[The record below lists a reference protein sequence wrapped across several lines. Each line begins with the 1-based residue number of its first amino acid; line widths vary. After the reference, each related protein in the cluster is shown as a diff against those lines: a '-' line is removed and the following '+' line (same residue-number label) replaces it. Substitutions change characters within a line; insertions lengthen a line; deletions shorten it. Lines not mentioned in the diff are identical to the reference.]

1 MNNEEFVEKYRETV
15 NRIFILAEKAR
26 REGLL
31 AVEETVDENKYNQR
45 GILEFGLRLIIDGT
59 DSSIIERILTNIINL
74 ETDCNKKILQTIE
87 KEGVLGI
94 QEGMNPRLLKVILN
108 SYVNI
113 DVEETMRQYNNR
125 N

>member
-15 NRIFILAEKAR
+15 NRIIILAEKAR

-74 ETDCNKKILQTIE
+74 ETDSNKRILQTIE
-87 KEGVLGI
+87 KEAALGI

-113 DVEETMRQYNNR
+113 DVEETMKQYNNR
-125 N
+125 K